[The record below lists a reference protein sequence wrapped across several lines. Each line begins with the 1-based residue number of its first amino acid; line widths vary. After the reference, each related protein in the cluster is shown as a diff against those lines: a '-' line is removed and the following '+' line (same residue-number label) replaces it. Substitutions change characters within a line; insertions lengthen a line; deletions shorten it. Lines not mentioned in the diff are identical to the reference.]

1 MKKKMLNSTLIV
13 LLIGLVLSAVLSA
26 LVFETR
32 ESERTRTELQRT
44 VTLMARGYNAED
56 AKQQEV
62 KDLSRAAGGM
72 RVTLIA
78 EDGTVLA
85 ASTADAAQMKN
96 HADRQEIVGA
106 RSSTYGVDSR
116 RSDTTGTNMMYVATR
131 LSDGSFLRV
140 AAGYNGV
147 VTGLIRIMP
156 AMLLAALVALLVG
169 GALADRMARSIS
181 APLTELSDS
190 LKLVAAGETTLSP
203 EHYKYEELQDMASDI
218 NQLSSEVERAITKL
232 SEERD
237 RIGYLLDNMSEG
249 LILLSEKE
257 EIQMLNGAAAALL
270 GCPREVLGKNI
281 IYATRNTELLDC
293 VDEVQK
299 QRENRSITIKMSGG
313 HVVEARISVV
323 GEGIILVLQDVTT
336 QTNAVRMRQE
346 FFSSASH
353 ELKTP
358 ITSIRGFA
366 ELLCKDGL
374 TQEQQKSFAERIL
387 KETGTMQSLIGDIIM
402 ISRLEAGDIPFE
414 REVLDFAE
422 IVEECIQNAQPLAD
436 SCEVRLR
443 CETEKAVLSASRRE
457 LNELAGNLIQ
467 NAIRYNM
474 PGGTVLA
481 KLTVE
486 QGQAV
491 YRVWNSMGY
500 IPPQYRQRVFERF
513 FRIDKG
519 RSKAMGGT
527 GLGLAIVKHVA
538 NVYHATIELASSEE
552 NGTTFTVRIPL
563 GQV

>member
-1 MKKKMLNSTLIV
+1 MKKKMLSSTLIV
-13 LLIGLVLSAVLSA
+13 LLIGLVLSAVFSS

-32 ESERTRTELQRT
+32 ESERTRIELQRA
-44 VTLMARGYNAED
+44 VTLMARGYD
-56 AKQQEV
+56 AKAAEPGEV
-62 KDLSRAAGGM
+62 KELSRAAGGM
-72 RVTLIA
+72 RVTLIGA
-78 EDGTVLA
+78 DGTVLA
-85 ASTADAAQMKN
+85 DSQADPAQMEN
-96 HADRQEIVGA
+96 HAERQEILGA
-106 RSSTYGVDSR
+106 QSSTYGVDSR
-116 RSDTTGTNMMYVATR
+116 RSGTTGTNMMYVATR
-131 LSDGSFLRV
+131 LSDGTFLRV

-147 VTGLIRIMP
+147 VTGLVRMMP
-156 AMLLAALVALLVG
+156 AMLLAALVALLIG

-190 LKLVAAGETTLSP
+190 LKLVAAGEATLSP
-203 EHYKYEELQDMASDI
+203 EQYKYEELQDMATDI
-218 NQLSSEVERAITKL
+218 NQLSKEVDRALTTL
-232 SEERD
+232 GEERD

-249 LILLSEKE
+249 LVLLSDKQ

-293 VDEVQK
+293 VDEVRK
-299 QRENRSITIKMSGG
+299 KGENCAITVKLSGG
-313 HVVEARISVV
+313 QVVEARVSAV
-323 GEGIILVLQDVTT
+323 GEGIIVVLQDVTT

-374 TQEQQKSFAERIL
+374 TPEQQKSFAERIL

-422 IVEECIQNAQPLAD
+422 IVRECAQDAQPLAD
-436 SCEVRLR
+436 SCEVRLQ
-443 CETEKAVLSASRRE
+443 CETEKAVLSASHRE
-457 LNELAGNLIQ
+457 LTELAGNLIQ

-538 NVYHATIELASSEE
+538 SVYHATIELASSEE
-552 NGTTFTVRIPL
+552 TGTTFTVRIPL

>member
-1 MKKKMLNSTLIV
+1 MKKKMLSSTLIV

-32 ESERTRTELQRT
+32 ESERTKTELQRT
-44 VTLMARGYNAED
+44 VSLMARGYNAKAAEP
-56 AKQQEV
+56 QEV
-62 KDLSRAAGGM
+62 KALSRAAGGM
-72 RVTLIA
+72 RVTLVA

-85 ASTADAAQMKN
+85 DSMADVEKMEN
-96 HADRQEIVGA
+96 HADRQEILGA
-106 RSSTYGVDSR
+106 RSSTYGVDNR
-116 RSDTTGTNMMYVATR
+116 RSDTTGNNMMYVATR

-140 AAGYNGV
+140 AAGYNGIF
-147 VTGLIRIMP
+147 TGLVRIMP
-156 AMLLAALVALLVG
+156 AMLLAALVALLIG

-190 LKLVAAGETTLSP
+190 LKLVAAGENTLSP
-203 EHYKYEELQDMASDI
+203 ERYKYEELQDMASDI
-218 NQLSSEVERAITKL
+218 NQLSGEVETAIKKL

-237 RIGYLLDNMSEG
+237 RISYLLDNMSEG

-257 EIQMLNGAAAALL
+257 EIQMLNGAAAAML

-299 QRENRSITIKMSGG
+299 QGENRAITVKLSGG
-313 HVVEARISVV
+313 QVVETHVSVV

-374 TQEQQKSFAERIL
+374 TSEQQKSFAGRIL

-422 IVEECIQNAQPLAD
+422 VVQECAQDAQALAD
-436 SCEVRLR
+436 SCEVRLS
-443 CETEKAVLSASRRE
+443 CETEKAVLSASHRE
-457 LNELAGNLIQ
+457 LTELAGNLIQ

-538 NVYHATIELASSEE
+538 NVYHATVELASSEE

-563 GQV
+563 GQL